1 MSSVRDKHL
10 WMEQE
15 EIDRLLEEALGPP
28 PTPMPRVTTRTL
40 DEVLSSRTHI
50 RVLRVLV
57 ALDRKMNLTARELAR
72 RAVASHGRVLEVLRQ
87 LSSVGIVTTHRTPS
101 HAIYCFAGE
110 HPLAGAV
117 RSLFDQEW
125 QTGEDNVKDPP
136 LT

>member
-1 MSSVRDKHL
+1 MSSLRDRRV
-10 WMEQE
+10 WVERE

-28 PTPMPRVTTRTL
+28 PTPLPQVTTRTL
-40 DEVLSSRTHI
+40 DEVLSSRTHV

-72 RAVASHGRVLEVLRQ
+72 RAAASHGRVLEVLRQ
-87 LSSVGIVTTHRTPS
+87 LSSLGIVTTYRTPS
-101 HAIYCFAGE
+101 HTIYWFTEE

-125 QTGEDNVKDPP
+125 QTGED
-136 LT
+136 